1 MKGEYIVVF
10 HPKDKGNDAMVVPP
24 QHVPQQ
30 PKFSDLLKKA
40 LLLLIKLYLF

>member
-1 MKGEYIVVF
+1 MEGEYIVVF
-10 HPKDKGNDAMVVPP
+10 KHKESGNTNMVVPP